1 MRVATR
7 AGGRA
12 HAQEA
17 DMTVD
22 VNTDARAK
30 PSAAYVDRR
39 LIGGS
44 AALMTGGLLVCLV
57 GASVGVVAVVGAC
70 RRFVAAMEE
79 SPTYVARRRWEQA
92 RSATM
97 AGVGAWQDYGRQG
110 RP

>member
-12 HAQEA
+12 RAQEA

-22 VNTDARAK
+22 VDTDAGAK

-44 AALMTGGLLVCLV
+44 AALMTGDFWCAWSGRRLV
-57 GASVGVVAVVGAC
+57 S
-70 RRFVAAMEE
+70 
-79 SPTYVARRRWEQA
+79 SPW
-92 RSATM
+92 
-97 AGVGAWQDYGRQG
+97 
-110 RP
+110 